1 MKNSSDIASFS
12 ITENPWAALKKF
24 TSARIALGRSGI
36 SLPTHEQLKF
46 QLAHA
51 QARDAVHY
59 QLDVLK
65 LCSDLRQTFASIN
78 PKCMT
83 LHSAAIDRET
93 YLKRPD
99 YGRRL
104 SPVSRELLLDCP
116 TDTNRSL
123 NPFEYDIAFV
133 VVDGLSALA
142 IEANALRFLKI
153 ACADLQSENFRIAP
167 FCIVEQGRV
176 AIGDEIGEL
185 LRAKLVIVLIGE
197 RPGLSSPDSMGIYLT
212 WHPKVGLTDE
222 SRNCISNIRNG
233 GLSDAEASIK
243 LRYLVTEAHKRM
255 LSGVA
260 LKDETSPTEI
270 LSSLNSFLIE

>member
-1 MKNSSDIASFS
+1 MNTSDNESLS
-12 ITENPWAALKKF
+12 ITENPWARLKQL

-59 QLDVLK
+59 QLDVSK
-65 LCSDLRQTFASIN
+65 LCSALRQTFSLIN
-78 PKCMT
+78 PECIA
-83 LHSAAIDRET
+83 LHSAATDRTT

-99 YGRRL
+99 FGKRL
-104 SPVSRELLLDCP
+104 SLASRECLLSDP
-116 TDTNRSL
+116 RDTHQTPNT
-123 NPFEYDIAFV
+123 FDYDVVFV
-133 VVDGLSALA
+133 IVDGLSALA
-142 IEANALRFLKI
+142 IESNALRFLKL
-153 ACADLQSENFRIAP
+153 ACTDLQSEKFNIAP
-167 FCIVEQGRV
+167 FCVVEQGRV

-185 LRAKLVIVLIGE
+185 LRAKLVVVMIGE

-233 GLSDAEASIK
+233 GLSDAEASMK
-243 LRYLVTEAHKRM
+243 LRYLITQAHKRM
-255 LSGVA
+255 LSGVM
-260 LKDETSPTEI
+260 LKDETNPAQI
-270 LSSLNSFLIE
+270 LGALNSFLIE

>member
-1 MKNSSDIASFS
+1 VNSSDNQSLS
-12 ITENPWAALKKF
+12 ITEDPWSKLKQF

-36 SLPTHEQLKF
+36 SIPTHEQLKF

-59 QLDVLK
+59 QLDVPK
-65 LCSDLRQTFASIN
+65 FCFDLRQTFSSIN
-78 PKCMT
+78 LQCFA
-83 LHSAAIDRET
+83 LHSAAIDRSM

-99 YGRRL
+99 YGKKL
-104 SPVSRELLLDCP
+104 NAVSRDLLLDQSK
-116 TDTNRSL
+116 DTKRAPNT
-123 NPFEYDIAFV
+123 FDYDIAFV
-133 VVDGLSALA
+133 IIDGLSALA
-142 IEANALRFLKI
+142 IEKNALRFLQV
-153 ACADLQSENFRIAP
+153 AYSDLETEKFRIAP
-167 FCIVEQGRV
+167 FCVVEQGRV

-233 GLSDAEASIK
+233 GLSDAAASMK
-243 LRYLVTEAHKRM
+243 LRYLVTEAHKRS

-260 LKDETSPTEI
+260 LKDETNPLQIVSG
-270 LSSLNSFLIE
+270 LNSFLIE

>member
-1 MKNSSDIASFS
+1 MNSSDNKSLS
-12 ITENPWAALKKF
+12 ITESPWAKLKQF

-51 QARDAVHY
+51 QARDAVQC
-59 QLDVLK
+59 QLDVSK
-65 LCSDLRQTFASIN
+65 LCSDLRQNFPSIS
-78 PKCMT
+78 PDCIT

-99 YGRRL
+99 YGKKL
-104 SPVSRELLLDCP
+104 SPVSRGALLNYS
-116 TDTNRSL
+116 TKTNQAT
-123 NPFEYDIAFV
+123 NTFDYDIAFV
-133 VVDGLSALA
+133 IVDGLSALA
-142 IEANALRFLKI
+142 IETNALRFLQK
-153 ACADLQSENFRIAP
+153 ACTDLQPEKFRIAP
-167 FCIVEQGRV
+167 FCVVEQGRV

-185 LRAKLVIVLIGE
+185 IRTKLVVVMIGE

-212 WHPKVGLTDE
+212 WHPKAGLTDE

-233 GLSDAEASIK
+233 GLSDADASMK
-243 LRYLVTEAHKRM
+243 LRYLVTEAHKRS

-260 LKDETSPTEI
+260 LKDETSSTQI
-270 LSSLNSFLIE
+270 SGASTSFLIG

>member
-1 MKNSSDIASFS
+1 MKSSDNESPS
-12 ITENPWAALKKF
+12 ITENPWAKLKQL

-59 QLDVLK
+59 QLDVSK
-65 LCSDLRQTFASIN
+65 FCSELRQTFSSIN
-78 PKCMT
+78 PECIA
-83 LHSAAIDRET
+83 LHSAAMDRTT

-99 YGRRL
+99 FGKRL
-104 SPVSRELLLDCP
+104 SLASRDVLLSNP
-116 TDTNRSL
+116 IDTNQAL
-123 NPFEYDIAFV
+123 NTFNYDIVFV

-142 IEANALRFLKI
+142 IESNALRFLKL
-153 ACADLQSENFRIAP
+153 ACTDLQSEKFKIAP
-167 FCIVEQGRV
+167 FCVVEQGRV

-185 LRAKLVIVLIGE
+185 LRAKLVVVMIGE

-233 GLSDAEASIK
+233 GLSDAEASRK
-243 LRYLVTEAHKRM
+243 LRYLITQAHKRR
-255 LSGVA
+255 LSGVM
-260 LKDETSPTEI
+260 LKDDTSPAQT
-270 LSSLNSFLIE
+270 LGALNSFLIE

>member
-1 MKNSSDIASFS
+1 MSSSDNESLS
-12 ITENPWAALKKF
+12 ITENPWAKLKQL

-36 SLPTHEQLKF
+36 SLPTHQQLKF

-59 QLDVLK
+59 QLDPSK
-65 LCSDLRQTFASIN
+65 LCSDIKQTFVSIN
-78 PKCMT
+78 PECIT
-83 LHSAAIDRET
+83 LHSAAIDRVS

-99 YGRRL
+99 YGKRL
-104 SPVSRELLLDCP
+104 SPASREFLLDRA
-116 TDTNRSL
+116 TDTYRAL
-123 NPFEYDIAFV
+123 DTFDYDIAFV

-142 IEANALRFLKI
+142 IETNVLRFLKR
-153 ACADLQSENFRIAP
+153 ACKDLQSEKFKIAP
-167 FCIVEQGRV
+167 FCVVEQGRV

-185 LRAKLVIVLIGE
+185 LRTKLVVVMIGE

-233 GLSDAEASIK
+233 GLSDTEASMK
-243 LRYLVTEAHKRM
+243 LRYLITQAHKRR

-260 LKDETSPTEI
+260 LKDETSPTQT
-270 LSSLNSFLIE
+270 LGAFNSFLIE